1 VADVRSKSVN
11 ESKFP
16 NRLKSVRS
24 FQWQILMAGLAL
36 SSSSVLLLSG
46 CSSGISNSF
55 QGSTGGDGLTVQSLK
70 GLTHG
75 GQFPVSGST
84 VQLYE
89 VGSTSADA
97 TGYASA
103 STAIGSAAT
112 TDGNGYWT
120 YGSFTCANAAD
131 EVYAVSSDG
140 NPGLTAGTNNTA
152 LVLTAA
158 LGPCNGL
165 AGIPFIYVDEV
176 TTVATAYSLA
186 GFSSDYLHVGTSTT
200 NTVGLTN
207 AFATFNN
214 LVNLSTGQAL
224 TTTPAYASAPSGTV
238 ADTFYS
244 IVPSDLINTLANV
257 IASCVNS
264 DGTTACSN
272 LFQYTGGSQSTPSA
286 TVTNT
291 YAAALYIAHN
301 PGLVNAESSDET
313 NVATVMAL
321 AGSTPPFGPALSA
334 APNDFTMTV
343 NFVGGGI
350 GGVKSNS
357 NSSASRFALD
367 EEGNVWVVAE
377 GSINA
382 VAVFNNLGAPLSPS
396 TTVTA
401 SPYNLNT
408 AGGWGGGGTYL
419 QAPNYIAIDT
429 NGKAWIT
436 DDNTCLAAV
445 AMGGAASG
453 PYSVCPSGQ
462 SLFGVAIDSND
473 NIYTESDEAI
483 TSVTTAAP
491 TTVRSGFPVSGSFTG
506 LDSFLGIDYS
516 GNAWWIDEAKENY
529 GYVTSSG
536 SVGGS
541 SGVGLPDA
549 DGGWASMGAI
559 SSGSG
564 LSIWLTEAGSDDI
577 IQPMNAGT
585 TTIGFGTAE
594 EPTSLIA
601 PTGIAVDGSERYY
614 VANSQAGTNSQSKE
628 INPNLTIVSDAGG
641 TLSPYNGYTGGSAL
655 MALDQPSA
663 VAVDQSGNVWVLN
676 TNNFNNKNNNKS
688 GAAYKGN
695 GVDSSN
701 LTEFVGLGNPVN
713 PVLSQDS
720 QGTTNKYGTK
730 P

>member
-165 AGIPFIYVDEV
+165 ASIPFIYVDEV